1 MPMQPDSAS
10 KAGKEVFEEAFKMA
24 NPPGDPDPE
33 LDLQGHEAARWNNH
47 SWRRMGDK
55 VARDSKHIH
64 QMSAV
69 EVDLYAGWNLKEH
82 DLDMQ
87 LHYAGQQRAHRV
99 KRAAITAQI

>member
-1 MPMQPDSAS
+1 
-10 KAGKEVFEEAFKMA
+10 
-24 NPPGDPDPE
+24 
-33 LDLQGHEAARWNNH
+33 
-47 SWRRMGDK
+47 MGDK